1 MKKTLAFLICLAML
15 FTALSVNVFAAET
28 DPTIEIVT
36 NSISNGKT
44 TFAVKIN
51 GNPVAGVDIKV
62 DVTDDAKIT
71 GVSAKNFDVENTL
84 TSDVDYKISEDK
96 KSLHA
101 VGLQKDPNTGEI
113 ISVTATATNDFIIN
127 VSCDIATS
135 STNKVTRIDTATVT
149 AYVEPTLPK
158 DVTVSA
164 GASMTVPAPAE
175 GYFIPNGAVYYE
187 SDNVVIDYVS
197 KGTNGD
203 FTVDKNAKYIVFK
216 IPTGGFGTYGVRDS
230 VIDAKAKEFGNYVNS
245 KQADKKYGTIVIS
258 GDWEGFKNY
267 YITNKGKSESDLVKL
282 IYKTYFEKK
291 KENRTYVPFQ
301 VGESIIKVFNV
312 AQTKILWENSGKTTF
327 EYGVRMNNIQPNSDY
342 ATIAYCATSND
353 AADDAVVLSKDIKTT
368 HNN

>member
-1 MKKTLAFLICLAML
+1 MKKTLALLICLAML
-15 FTALSVNVFAAET
+15 FTALSVNVFAAEE
-28 DPTIEIVT
+28 PTVEIVT
-36 NSISNGKT
+36 NSISAGKT

-62 DVTDDAKIT
+62 NVTGDDVEIT
-71 GVSAKNFDVENTL
+71 GVSAKNFDVANTL
-84 TSDVDYKISEDK
+84 TSGEDYKISDDK

-101 VGLQKDPNTGEI
+101 VGLQKDTTTGEI
-113 ISVTATATNDFIIN
+113 ISVTATAEKNFTIN
-127 VSCDIATS
+127 VDCDIAKSDTA
-135 STNKVTRIDTATVT
+135 KVTTNDTATVT
-149 AYVEPTLPK
+149 AYVEPTTK
-158 DVTVSA
+158 DVTVSD
-164 GASMTVPAPAE
+164 GGSTTVPAPDA

-187 SDNVVIDYVS
+187 SENGEIKYVS
-197 KGTNGD
+197 KGDTGN
-203 FTVDKNAKYIVFK
+203 FTVNKDAKYQEFK
-216 IPTGGFGTYGVRDS
+216 IPTDGFGTYGVRDR
-230 VIDAKAKEFGNYVNS
+230 VIGDPAKEFGNYVNS

>member
-158 DVTVSA
+158 DVTVSE
-164 GASMTVPAPAE
+164 GDSTTVPAPND

-187 SDNVVIDYVS
+187 SENGEIKYVS
-197 KGTNGD
+197 KGDTGN
-203 FTVDKNAKYIVFK
+203 FTVNKDAKYQEFK
-216 IPTGGFGTYGVRDS
+216 IPTDGFGTYGVRDR
-230 VIDAKAKEFGNYVNS
+230 VIGDPAKEFGNYVAS
-245 KQADKKYGTIVIS
+245 KEKGKVYGTIVIS

-267 YITNKGKSESDLVKL
+267 YMTNGKSESDLVTL
-282 IYKTYFEKK
+282 IYKTYFVKK
-291 KENRTYVPFQ
+291 KDDRTYVPFQ
-301 VGESIIKVFNV
+301 AGKSIIKVFNV
-312 AQTKILWENSGKTTF
+312 AQTKVLWENLEKTTF

-342 ATIAYCATSND
+342 ATIAYYATSNTEVD
-353 AADDAVVLSKDIKTT
+353 PGVVLSKDIKTT